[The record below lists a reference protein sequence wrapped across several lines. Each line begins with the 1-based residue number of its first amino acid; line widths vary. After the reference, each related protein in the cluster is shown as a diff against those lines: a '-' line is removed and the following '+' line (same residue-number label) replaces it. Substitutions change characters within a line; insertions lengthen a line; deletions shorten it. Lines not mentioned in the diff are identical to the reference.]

1 MQTIEQIKTAIKL
14 LSPGEYIQLKNWFL
28 EKDWEKWDKKII
40 KDSKTGN
47 LDFLIKEALNEK
59 NI

>member
-14 LSPGEYIQLKNWFL
+14 LSLREYIQLKNWLL

-40 KDSKTGN
+40 KDSKTGK
-47 LDFLIKEALNEK
+47 LDFLIKEALN
-59 NI
+59 